1 MTRRCYVTVFEFNF
15 ILVDLFSF
23 SNPLHALSYS
33 KTKEVKLVPQTR
45 TDEIRHFRNEKGAGA
60 EMRPAI
66 VSGIAYSPR
75 SHCERSLGL
84 VS

>member
-1 MTRRCYVTVFEFNF
+1 MTVFWFNF
-15 ILVDLFSF
+15 ILFDLFSF
-23 SNPLHALSYS
+23 SNPLHALPYS
-33 KTKEVKLVPQTR
+33 KIKEIKLVPQTR
-45 TDEIRHFRNEKGAGA
+45 TDEIRHFRNKKGAGA

-66 VSGIAYSPR
+66 VSGNANSPR

>member
-1 MTRRCYVTVFEFNF
+1 MTRRCYVTVFWFTF
-15 ILVDLFSF
+15 ILVHLFSF
-23 SNPLHALSYS
+23 SNPLHVLAHS

-45 TDEIRHFRNEKGAGA
+45 TDEIRHFRNEEEAGA
-60 EMRPAI
+60 EMRPTI